1 MPPHCIA
8 CLRLMENFMNG
19 EYDTVLYSVVSNH
32 PMASM
37 ATRLADSRM
46 VAIISGFSKQ

>member
-32 PMASM
+32 PTASM